1 MKKHKKKFQMPGSM
15 ILLFFVL
22 IFVAVL
28 TWFIPTSVV
37 TIGENGERTVHY
49 NAAFN
54 DAGEIIENAGTS
66 PVGLW
71 DVFMAPILKALMSA
85 FPSSFPGHFW
95 RS

>member
-28 TWFIPTSVV
+28 TWFIPTSVKM
-37 TIGENGERTVHY
+37 ER
-49 NAAFN
+49 
-54 DAGEIIENAGTS
+54 GPSIIMLLLMMPERSSKMLEHRQWGSGTYLWR
-66 PVGLW
+66 PLKGL
-71 DVFMAPILKALMSA
+71 LKALMSA